1 MKLLPLEPFHKIAL
15 DLPFPLL
22 LWLPGW
28 TSVLPILELNLPK
41 LEREFEI
48 IIRYNVSVQ
57 NL

>member
-1 MKLLPLEPFHKIAL
+1 MKLLPLEPLHKLAL

-22 LWLPGW
+22 LWLPVW